1 MSGKSDTFEQE
12 MLDHVFINSDI
23 ADVGDATGLRGSTVA
38 GSLYIGL
45 HTATLNDA
53 SNQSTS
59 EAAYTNYI
67 RKAVAR
73 TGGGWSR
80 TASTMGNAAAI
91 TFATSGSGPESE
103 TDFSVGKES
112 SGATDICY
120 YGALT
125 ATLVVNNGVTPEF
138 TSADDLTV
146 SED

>member
-1 MSGKSDTFEQE
+1 MSGKSNTFEQE

-23 ADVGDATGLRGSTVA
+23 ANVGDAAGLLGSTVA

-45 HTATLNDA
+45 ATATLDDTA
-53 SNQSTS
+53 TQETS

-80 TASTMGNAAAI
+80 TASTMGNVAAI
-91 TFATSGSGPESE
+91 TFATSGSGPETE
-103 TDFSVGKES
+103 TDFVVGKAS
-112 SGATDICY
+112 SGAGDAMY

-125 ATLVVNNGVTPEF
+125 SPLVVNNGVTPEF